1 MLRNPSVTINRD
13 LVAPLVWRQS
23 CCTNFI
29 NDLEVGYVGF
39 IINAYAE
46 A

>member
-1 MLRNPSVTINRD
+1 VEVL
-13 LVAPLVWRQS
+13 LVWRRS
-23 CCTNFI
+23 HCTKFF

-39 IINAYAE
+39 IGFIINAYAG